1 MSGTAVLRRVV
12 IADDDPDIRALM
24 VIAAERA
31 GVEIVAAVD
40 NGQAVLDAI
49 EPGGVDL
56 IVLDISMPG
65 MSGLEVADRM
75 RSDSRFDSTK
85 ILIVS
90 ASVQMLTDQRSVEV
104 RSDRFIVKP
113 FSPRQLAVTI
123 TEMLDEGE
131 RA

>member
-1 MSGTAVLRRVV
+1 MSDAAVLRRVV

-31 GVEIVAAVD
+31 GVEIAASVD

-49 EPGGVDL
+49 EPGDIDL

-65 MSGLEVADRM
+65 MSGLEVVDRM
-75 RSDSRFDSTK
+75 RAESRFDSTR

-90 ASVQMLTDQRSVEV
+90 ASVQMLTDQASVEV

-113 FSPRQLAVTI
+113 FSPRQLAATI
-123 TEMLDEGE
+123 TEMLEGSG
-131 RA
+131 RS

>member
-1 MSGTAVLRRVV
+1 VTETAVVRRVV

-24 VIAAERA
+24 EIAAMRA
-31 GVEIVAAVD
+31 GVEIVASVD
-40 NGQAVLDAI
+40 NGQAVLDAV

-75 RSDSRFDSTK
+75 RSDSRFDATQ

-90 ASVQMLTDQRSVEV
+90 ASVQMLTDQASVEV

-113 FSPRQLAVTI
+113 FSPRQLAATI
-123 TEMLDEGE
+123 TEMLE
-131 RA
+131 RSDSV

>member
-1 MSGTAVLRRVV
+1 VV

-24 VIAAERA
+24 VISAERA

-40 NGQAVLDAI
+40 NGQAVLDAV
-49 EPGGVDL
+49 EPGGIDL

-65 MSGLEVADRM
+65 MSGLEVADRL
-75 RSDSRFDSTK
+75 RADSRFDSTQ

-90 ASVQMLTDQRSVEV
+90 ASVQMLTDQASVEV

-113 FSPRQLAVTI
+113 FSPRQLAATI
-123 TEMLDEGE
+123 TEMLDGSET
-131 RA
+131 A

>member
-1 MSGTAVLRRVV
+1 MSDTAVLRRVV

>member
-1 MSGTAVLRRVV
+1 MTETAVVRRVV

-24 VIAAERA
+24 EIAAMRA
-31 GVEIVAAVD
+31 GVEIVASVD
-40 NGQAVLDAI
+40 NGQAVLDAV

-75 RSDSRFDSTK
+75 RSDSRFDATQ

-90 ASVQMLTDQRSVEV
+90 ASVQMLTDQASVEV

-113 FSPRQLAVTI
+113 FSPRQLAATI
-123 TEMLDEGE
+123 TEMLE
-131 RA
+131 RSDSV